1 MTSQTK
7 NVTNKT
13 GVSVPI
19 LISMAVLLL
28 ALCIGLVA
36 SDSLRNAIRAPLNLP
51 PAQPIDR
58 SAEKKLLEIASAFGL
73 AEVTADLATLVK
85 TTVDDRDGLRLK
97 NTDLDRKHGALDAHY
112 RDLDAKHVDL
122 QTKHVALDQQHK
134 QLQVA
139 NGELNKQH
147 QQVKAEKI
155 QYEARTK
162 QAAGKFSRNL
172 SSRLVKSTARQ
183 VASAP
188 AESIPFAG
196 IPLVAAFTAWDLYDA
211 CETMKALNEMNHEL
225 SIETQDSNVVCGVKV
240 PTVDDL
246 QKNGKDAYKNAK
258 KLLDEAGRS
267 ITN

>member
-7 NVTNKT
+7 NETNKT

-19 LISMAVLLL
+19 LISMVVLLV
-28 ALCIGLVA
+28 ALCVGLVA
-36 SDSLRNAIRAPLNLP
+36 SDSLRNAIRAPLSLP

-97 NTDLDRKHGALDAHY
+97 NTDLNRTHGELDARY
-112 RDLDAKHVDL
+112 RNLDAKHVDL
-122 QTKHVALDQQHK
+122 QTKHVALDHQHK

-139 NGELNKQH
+139 NVELDKQH

-162 QAAGKFSRNL
+162 QAASKFSRNL
-172 SSRLVKSTARQ
+172 SSRLAKSTARQ
-183 VASAP
+183 AASAP
-188 AESIPFAG
+188 AESIPWVG
-196 IPLVAAFTAWDLYDA
+196 IPMVAAFTAWDIYDA

-225 SIETQDSNVVCGVKV
+225 SIETQDSNAVCGVKV

-246 QKNGKDAYKNAK
+246 RKNGKDTYDKAK
-258 KLLDEAGRS
+258 ILLDEAGRS
-267 ITN
+267 ITH

>member
-7 NVTNKT
+7 NITNKT

-19 LISMAVLLL
+19 LISMVVLLV
-28 ALCIGLVA
+28 ALCVGLVA
-36 SDSLRNAIRAPLNLP
+36 SDSLRNAIRAPLSLP

-97 NTDLDRKHGALDAHY
+97 NTDLNRTHGELDARY
-112 RDLDAKHVDL
+112 RNLDAKHVDL
-122 QTKHVALDQQHK
+122 QTKHVALDHQHK

-139 NGELNKQH
+139 NGELDKQH

-162 QAAGKFSRNL
+162 QAASKFSRNL
-172 SSRLVKSTARQ
+172 SSRLAKSTARQ
-183 VASAP
+183 AASAP
-188 AESIPFAG
+188 AESIPWVG
-196 IPLVAAFTAWDLYDA
+196 IPMVAAFTAWDIYDA

-225 SIETQDSNVVCGVKV
+225 SIETQDSNAVCGVKV

-246 QKNGKDAYKNAK
+246 RKNGKDTYDKAK
-258 KLLDEAGRS
+258 VLLDEAGRS
-267 ITN
+267 ITH